1 MVATTPTLTIRSL
14 RTTAVHVPMKRA
26 LGTSAQRMD
35 VAPLVLIDLE
45 TEEGITGRAY
55 VFCYLAA
62 ATAAVESFLRDA
74 AARVKGDCV
83 APVDI
88 NAKLGRHFK
97 LLGVRGIVTMALAGL
112 DGACWDALALA
123 AGVPLVSL
131 LGGTVRPV
139 RAYNSN
145 GMSLVAGSAIG
156 DPGSISALA
165 DEANELLDEGGFSAI
180 KLRLGYPT
188 LQEDLAAALAVRTH
202 VPAGTIIMA
211 DFNQAL
217 TVADALQRGRALD
230 QSGLAWIEEPIRH
243 DDYAGCAML
252 TRDLATPIQI
262 GENFD
267 GPHAMADALAAKACD
282 YAMPDFARIG
292 GVSGWMAAA
301 ALAQAAG
308 MEMSSHLYPEFSAH
322 LLAATPTCHWLEYVD
337 WASPILKQPIEIRDG
352 HAFIPQR
359 PGAGIEWDESAVTR
373 YRV

>member
-1 MVATTPTLTIRSL
+1 MVTTTPTLTIRSL
-14 RTTAVHVPMKRA
+14 RTAAVHVPMTRA
-26 LGTSAQRMD
+26 LGTSARRMD
-35 VAPLVLIDLE
+35 MAPLVLIDLE
-45 TEEGITGRAY
+45 TEEGVTGRAY
-55 VFCYLAA
+55 VFCYLSA
-62 ATAAVESFLRDA
+62 ATAAVESILRDA
-74 AARVKGDCV
+74 AARVKGDRV

-112 DGACWDALALA
+112 DGACWDALAIA

-131 LGGTVRPV
+131 LGGAARPV

-145 GMSLVAGSAIG
+145 GMSLMSTG
-156 DPGSISALA
+156 ALA
-165 DEANELLDEGGFSAI
+165 DEAEELLEGGFSAI
-180 KLRLGYPT
+180 KLRLGYAS
-188 LQEDLAAALAVRTH
+188 LEEDLAAAHVVRTR

-211 DFNQAL
+211 DYNQAL
-217 TVADALQRGRALD
+217 TVANALLRGRALE

-243 DDYAGCAML
+243 DDYAGSAVL
-252 TRDLATPIQI
+252 TRELATPIQI

-292 GVSGWMAAA
+292 GVSGWMEAA

-352 HAFIPQR
+352 HASIPNT
-359 PGAGIEWDESAVTR
+359 PGVGLEWNDEAVIR